1 MTHLLTDRS
10 RLSAPPPP
18 RAAAGRTVAGRVAL
32 AGVVAVLGWYCLR
45 GPLVDLWV
53 YRDGVLAALD
63 GRRVYEIGLGE
74 LGLPFTYPP
83 FGILALTPLAV
94 APPLVTALLWFAVG
108 VAALVDGCRSLQAWG
123 RRQGWRVRVGVPAT
137 AAVALLAEPVLS
149 TLAFGQVNLVI
160 MALVLRDVSGRG
172 PLPRGVLIGLV
183 AGVKLTPAA
192 FVLYYAVT
200 GRWPA
205 VRNAVATAVGTVVL
219 GAVLLPGPSAAF
231 WLGGLFTDPARPG
244 SPWYLTNQSLTG
256 VLTRALGPDLGV
268 HAALLAAVPV
278 VLLAAVTARLAH
290 RSGRGLLA
298 FATVSFVPLLI
309 SPISWSHHWV
319 FLLVP
324 AYAALFGPWA
334 ADRAR
339 RAFAVAVLAATLLQP
354 LRLLPGGA
362 DVELRY
368 PWWLHLMTAMYPLL
382 ALAWVALLQVELRRP
397 DHQGGRSRWR
407 SGERPSRADTGP
419 ACDGAGG
426 GQPVRRTSTT
436 PRATSTDH
444 ETAWDQEICAGTSTA
459 ITSPVRSR
467 LWRGARD
474 PGSGR
479 ATPPC
484 APTPASSSG
493 QDGVVSHGVTVAPPP
508 PGTPGRR
515 R

>member
-1 MTHLLTDRS
+1 MTLLPLPTRAP
-10 RLSAPPPP
+10 LPPPP
-18 RAAAGRTVAGRVAL
+18 RTPPRTRWATVAL
-32 AGVVAVLGWYCLR
+32 AAVAAVLGWYCVR
-45 GPLVDLWV
+45 GPMVDLWV
-53 YRDGVLAALD
+53 YRDGVLAAVG
-63 GRRVYEIGLGE
+63 GRPVYALGLGE

-83 FGILALTPLAV
+83 FGILALSPLAV
-94 APPLVTALLWFAVG
+94 APPAVTALLWTALG
-108 VAALVDGCRSLQAWG
+108 VAALVDSCRSLRAWG
-123 RRQGWRVRVGVPAT
+123 LSDGWAVGIGVPAL

-205 VRNAVATAVGTVVL
+205 VRNAAATAFGTVLL

-231 WLGGLFTDPARPG
+231 WLGGLFADPARPG

-268 HAALLAAVPV
+268 SAALLAAVPV
-278 VLLAAVTARLAH
+278 VLLAAATARLAH
-290 RSGRGLLA
+290 RRGRDLLA

-324 AYAALFGPWA
+324 AYAALFGPWV

-362 DVELRY
+362 DVELHY
-368 PWWLHLMTAMYPLL
+368 PWWLHLLTAVYPLL
-382 ALAWVALLQVELRRP
+382 AVAWLALVLTELRRP
-397 DHQGGRSRWR
+397 ARHDT
-407 SGERPSRADTGP
+407 RP
-419 ACDGAGG
+419 
-426 GQPVRRTSTT
+426 
-436 PRATSTDH
+436 
-444 ETAWDQEICAGTSTA
+444 
-459 ITSPVRSR
+459 
-467 LWRGARD
+467 
-474 PGSGR
+474 
-479 ATPPC
+479 
-484 APTPASSSG
+484 
-493 QDGVVSHGVTVAPPP
+493 
-508 PGTPGRR
+508 
-515 R
+515 